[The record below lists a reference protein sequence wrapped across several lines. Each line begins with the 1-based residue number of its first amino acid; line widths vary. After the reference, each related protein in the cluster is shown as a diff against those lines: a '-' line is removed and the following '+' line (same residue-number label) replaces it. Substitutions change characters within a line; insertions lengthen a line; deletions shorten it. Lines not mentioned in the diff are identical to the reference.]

1 VPALAQAY
9 AGQLEQMARKHPFE
23 WHHFEKFLGDNINKN
38 NNM

>member
-38 NNM
+38 KNM